1 MEHVI
6 QIRIMDYAGSGFAF
20 LPLTTK
26 QYGKTDEDRK
36 MKNEWS
42 DVIKNFINKILPSG
56 SVVLHKY
63 VIAKPVKE

>member
-6 QIRIMDYAGSGFAF
+6 QIRIMDHAGSGFDL

-26 QYGKTDEDRK
+26 QWGKTDEDRK

-42 DVIKNFINKILPSG
+42 DVIKNYINKILPSG
-56 SVVLHKY
+56 FIVLDKY
-63 VIAKPVKE
+63 VIAKPAKE